1 MINLAQIIQNINIS
15 VVSSKSTNYKPSCKK
30 NPLTCTLMLN
40 EFKTIC
46 LSQKFANC
54 KNLTN
59 NAMYKNL
66 TAKKKHLERKGC
78 VNCHFLY

>member
-1 MINLAQIIQNINIS
+1 
-15 VVSSKSTNYKPSCKK
+15 
-30 NPLTCTLMLN
+30 MLN

-66 TAKKKHLERKGC
+66 TAKKKHLERKGR